1 MINGKD
7 NQKRARGEIAVMGIG
22 DFGSEVLEKLVFN
35 GMHRPMLFRVNWNDC
50 LPKLQE
56 DYIHISLNSRYRGF
70 TNGDPITASKATAEV
85 VSELIELTL
94 SASLVILI
102 AQPGDG
108 VGSGAT
114 TALATIF
121 KNIDIPFL
129 SILCLP
135 DVEIV
140 GRKRHMTARSTISEL
155 CVMKE
160 TPVVFDQAEFPG
172 YLKAFKKSVADK
184 IQVLL
189 DALSPGMIPIDF
201 NRIRT
206 ALTGVSGSTI
216 ATARARGEQRALEVA
231 ESVLADSSLESF
243 LTRKAS
249 VLMHLQS
256 DGPLS
261 LFEVEEV
268 AHLITENWGA
278 DVDLIY
284 GVGQGL
290 CEQGELRLGL
300 IVGEYVEDLG
310 TQMEPTEKV
319 VQDDPILVEL
329 FSRLQSGLSR

>member
-1 MINGKD
+1 MSNGKD
-7 NQKRARGEIAVMGIG
+7 NQKRIRGEIAVMGIG
-22 DFGSEVLEKLVFN
+22 DFGADMLEKLVFS
-35 GMHRPMLFRVNWNDC
+35 GVHRPMLFRVNWDDC
-50 LPKLQE
+50 LPKLQDE
-56 DYIHISLNSRYRGF
+56 YIHISLNSRYRGF
-70 TNGDPITASKATAEV
+70 TNGDPISASKATAEV

-114 TALATIF
+114 TALASIF
-121 KNIDIPFL
+121 KNIETPFL

-135 DVEIV
+135 DVDIV

-160 TPVVFDQAEFPG
+160 TPVVFDQADFPG
-172 YLKAFKKSVADK
+172 YLKAFKTSVADK

-189 DALSPGMIPIDF
+189 NALSPGMIPIDF

-206 ALTGVSGSTI
+206 ALTGLSGSTI
-216 ATARARGEQRALEVA
+216 ATARAKGEQRAQDVA

-243 LTRKAS
+243 LNRKAS

-261 LFEVEEV
+261 LYEVEEV
-268 AHLITENWGA
+268 AHMITENWGA
-278 DVDLIY
+278 DLDLIY
-284 GVGQGL
+284 GVGQGP
-290 CEQGELRLGL
+290 CESGELRLGL

-310 TQMEPTEKV
+310 SLQETPEQIA
-319 VQDDPILVEL
+319 QDDPILVEL
-329 FSRLQSGLSR
+329 FSKLQSGLSR